1 MRVQLG
7 PVAHFS
13 LAVSDPN
20 VSASWWMANFDLDE
34 YARRSSRVVLGNESV
49 LIALF
54 AGTPDPAAYGHLAFH
69 ATDVAALE
77 SARDILR
84 ANGVDL
90 EDPGDEIG
98 PVAPGSPSLGLWFHD
113 IDGYRGTLRATS
125 REQLDNYHQVS
136 AK

>member
-13 LAVSDPN
+13 LAVSDLN
-20 VSASWWMANFDLDE
+20 ASASWWTANFDLEE
-34 YARRSSRVVLGNESV
+34 YARRASRIILGNAAIV
-49 LIALF
+49 LALF
-54 AGTPDPAAYGHLAFH
+54 EGKPDPIAFGHLAFSVADI
-69 ATDVAALE
+69 ATLE

-84 ANGVDL
+84 ANGVEL

-113 IDGYRGTLRATS
+113 IDGYRWELYVRVPES
-125 REQLDNYHQVS
+125 S
-136 AK
+136 